1 MVEYKGYSI
10 VGDGS
15 YGFKNI
21 KAVGKG
27 SVNLELR
34 GSFTNA
40 KQAELAIDR
49 FLLKE
54 AAKPK
59 KKGAVK
65 DGESK

>member
-1 MVEYKGYSI
+1 MLEYKGYQI

-15 YGFKNI
+15 FGYKQI
-21 KAVGKG
+21 KATGKG
-27 SVNLELR
+27 SVHLELR
-34 GSFTNA
+34 GAYTNS

-49 FLLKE
+49 FL
-54 AAKPK
+54 AIQASKPA